1 VSNVGPGLDV
11 RLRDVLHVFVFRVH
25 VVDVAGWVAAAV
37 FSEVTYFSTVEAR
50 SFRAQS
56 LITGLSLN
64 IRGIVVFWLGC
75 VHVGVVAL
83 VLASVVWG
91 SGPRQVHWYLD
102 IVVCGSRRV
111 GGVVLQP
118 LLLLLLLRP
127 LLVLL
132 GSSSPGAWPE
142 LVLVLPKRVVE
153 PSWIGDSLP
162 GSDEFNHLSPL
173 GDIDCL
179 GLVFVVVLWEWVSD
193 DFFQYAWR

>member
-1 VSNVGPGLDV
+1 VSNVGLGLDV
-11 RLRDVLHVFVFRVH
+11 RLRDVLHVFVFCIH
-25 VVDVAGWVAAAV
+25 VVDVAGWVAVAV

-64 IRGIVVFWLGC
+64 ICGIVVFWLGC

-83 VLASVVWG
+83 VLVSVVWG

-102 IVVCGSRRV
+102 IVVCGSRCV
-111 GGVVLQP
+111 SGVVLQP

-142 LVLVLPKRVVE
+142 LVLVLPERVVE
-153 PSWIGDSLP
+153 PSWIGDSSP
-162 GSDEFNHLSPL
+162 GSDEFNHPPSFSYV
-173 GDIDCL
+173 DCS
-179 GLVFVVVLWEWVSD
+179 GLVLVVSLRDWELD
-193 DFFQYAWR
+193 DFI